1 MSDIRKIED
10 STMET
15 QDTYYENSKD
25 DINNSQDFQL
35 VDTDETDVSKNK
47 LETQSETD
55 NLKNKDDCNV
65 QENKSLKDIVVDE
78 ARSNIED
85 KSEIVSDDKVN
96 TEEDSCKLD
105 NQKDDTDDEND
116 IIQGTPPDMFS
127 SPKKEVH
134 DRSENVGLK
143 RKLDSTDNSV
153 TKFLRSSPLE
163 NALSLEKSKFHSNDS
178 QQSNESDDSQPN
190 IAKSCMLSDVV
201 IEETQDVEGEEFIES
216 SKKTSDIILNEA
228 KDDQNC
234 ESCPV
239 QKLLDKN
246 ENNANT
252 ICEINQNETINN
264 PTTSYTATNV
274 TTITTVTTTTTATD
288 TIATISTTSTTP
300 TTSTIPATTSS
311 TNNTDE
317 ENTSDVLSMTIRDE
331 KELSET
337 QEISLIDITGKNN
350 LNSDTSDSS
359 KQIIEQESSTSSS
372 KKDDKSSTSK
382 DINDDV
388 NLELKKNINEEIVVD
403 ESTVNTEQPV
413 ATTYLNKSR
422 KSIEVVYDKATM
434 QQNKKIRPTL
444 VEIDEDGE
452 KIILDSS
459 EENYIGKIGEKEAF
473 DTTNTTNNYR
483 SCYDNKTKSDFSY
496 KPIVNNKESSVDLK
510 SDKHHFNGS
519 SECKKSDT
527 DGTASIE
534 SDTFNNE
541 LHSTI
546 FKSDNNLLSLN
557 KEIKISTSGSKKN
570 DHTDLI
576 SISDNEHDISL
587 IDDNSNSKSELNNA
601 NLLTKALQVEREV
614 GVYVRLK
621 CSLHFDE
628 STKEILNKELTSVHC
643 EPIAELSS
651 LRLKPEDASASLA
664 DISGNDNKDNS
675 PGSVNSNP
683 QLFQLIP
690 SRLSLLSS
698 VSSSS
703 SASSAASLIAKLVS
717 KDPLFSLPRG
727 PAKHAK
733 KTVHESSASQ
743 KQNTDELYEKL
754 TKEWKNNRLL
764 LTAVLNYLNTELNMV
779 DPLYS
784 LNNERLDDG
793 LQKLRCSTPEDQGEK
808 VIQTTTP
815 KSSRKNRAPKRSRC
829 KSNRTG
835 VQSNGDCKIPQKD
848 IISTQENNDTPIS
861 KKKNKIDKTDSD
873 APSNTSTVSFTK
885 DLSYININDELVGK
899 EVFAKWSDNN
909 YYPGIVTEKSKLKYK
924 VNFYDGKNKLL
935 IEDFIIPIPK
945 TLENGLSIYATTAE
959 DDYGSCAVIVT
970 AQYLNNDLYYLVST
984 DDEKIVKVQIKDI
997 FLSSDQAAILRES
1010 CAKINNLP
1018 TTPKISGQI
1027 SLDNMVHGKRRSKRI
1042 ATPTMSTP
1050 KSKIFAGCSIE
1061 KNIDISEPS
1070 VSGIP
1075 SKTKKID
1082 SSENESKSSDSNLSV
1097 KDESLLSGI
1106 QPEIVGTPNEQ
1117 IVKGPQHRIKGKSRS
1132 KKKVENEEIVAILG
1146 PIPNN
1151 NSTLFKGMSFIL
1163 TCASLE
1169 VLDRFRVD
1177 NKDSGSETGTE
1188 NEEEWVRRPFVRD
1201 RLKTQIE
1208 TAKGKI
1214 YDDFDLIPK
1223 EEYKN
1228 TKLITNVPNTTAKNL
1243 LCLSVGISA
1252 YNHNW
1257 IIQCCQKN
1265 TLVNPSEFILPAGW
1279 SLEKES
1285 YIENFQRPNT
1295 KPLNQVIVIIP
1306 IIETDKKYTSFWRQI
1321 CENAGAVVLLVDG
1334 SESMEGFAEGTVVV
1348 TNHRCPSWAV
1358 TKADKCQLPLL
1369 STTWVTQCLIEGK
1382 ICAYNSHPRYKYN
1395 YM

>member
-25 DINNSQDFQL
+25 DINNSQNFQL
-35 VDTDETDVSKNK
+35 VDTDETDLSKNT
-47 LETQSETD
+47 LDTQSETD
-55 NLKNKDDCNV
+55 NLKNKDDSNV
-65 QENKSLKDIVVDE
+65 QQNKSLKDIAVDE
-78 ARSNIED
+78 AKSNIEK
-85 KSEIVSDDKVN
+85 KSEIVSDEKVN
-96 TEEDSCKLD
+96 TEESSCKLD

-116 IIQGTPPDMFS
+116 IIQGTPPDMLS

-134 DRSENVGLK
+134 DRSENIGLK
-143 RKLDSTDNSV
+143 RKIDSTDNSV

-190 IAKSCMLSDVV
+190 IVRSCMLSDVI

-246 ENNANT
+246 ENNANK

-264 PTTSYTATNV
+264 PTTSDTATNV
-274 TTITTVTTTTTATD
+274 TTITTVTTTTTD
-288 TIATISTTSTTP
+288 TIATTSTNPTTSTT
-300 TTSTIPATTSS
+300 TTTTTITTTTS

-317 ENTSDVLSMTIRDE
+317 ENTSDVPSMTIRDE
-331 KELSET
+331 KELSES
-337 QEISLIDITGKNN
+337 QEISLIDVIEKSN
-350 LNSDTSDSS
+350 LNSGISDSS
-359 KQIIEQESSTSSS
+359 KEINEQESSISLN
-372 KKDDKSSTSK
+372 KKNDKSLTSK
-382 DINDDV
+382 DIDDDID
-388 NLELKKNINEEIVVD
+388 LERKNNINEEIVVD
-403 ESTVNTEQPV
+403 EATVNTEQPV
-413 ATTYLNKSR
+413 ANTFLNKSR
-422 KSIEVVYDKATM
+422 KSIEVVYDKSTIL
-434 QQNKKIRPTL
+434 QNKKIRPTL

-459 EENYIGKIGEKEAF
+459 EENYIGKIGEKEVF
-473 DTTNTTNNYR
+473 DTTNNYR
-483 SCYDNKTKSDFSY
+483 SCYDNKTSSDFSY
-496 KPIVNNKESSVDLK
+496 KPIVSNKESLVDLK

-519 SECKKSDT
+519 SECKRSDT

-557 KEIKISTSGSKKN
+557 KELKISTSGSKKN

-576 SISDNEHDISL
+576 SISDIEHDVSL

-643 EPIAELSS
+643 EPIGELSS

-664 DISGNDNKDNS
+664 DISGNDNKDTS

-683 QLFQLIP
+683 QLYQLIP
-690 SRLSLLSS
+690 SRLSLLST

-703 SASSAASLIAKLVS
+703 SASSAASLLAKLVS

-733 KTVHESSASQ
+733 KTVYESSASQ
-743 KQNTDELYEKL
+743 KQSTDELYEKL

-779 DPLYS
+779 DPLYN

-793 LQKLRCSTPEDQGEK
+793 LQKLRCSTPEDQGEI

-848 IISTQENNDTPIS
+848 IISTQESNDTPIS

-873 APSNTSTVSFTK
+873 TPSNTTTVSFTK
-885 DLSYININDELVGK
+885 DVSYININDELVGK

-935 IEDFIIPIPK
+935 IEEFIIPIPK
-945 TLENGLSIYATTAE
+945 TLKDGLSIYATTAE
-959 DDYGSCAVIVT
+959 DDYGSCGIIVEI
-970 AQYLNNDLYYLVST
+970 QNLNNDIYYLVET
-984 DDEKIVKVQIKDI
+984 DEGEKVKVQIKDI
-997 FLSSDQAAILRES
+997 FLSSDQALVLKEMY
-1010 CAKINNLP
+1010 AKVNNFP

-1027 SLDNMVHGKRRSKRI
+1027 SLDNMVDGKRRSKRI
-1042 ATPTMSTP
+1042 ATPTLSTP

-1061 KNIDISEPS
+1061 KNINISEPS

-1075 SKTKKID
+1075 SKTKKMD

-1132 KKKVENEEIVAILG
+1132 KKKVENEEIVATLG

-1177 NKDSGSETGTE
+1177 NKDSDSETGTE

-1257 IIQCCQKN
+1257 IIQCCQED
-1265 TLVNPSEFILPAGW
+1265 TLVNPSAFILPAGW

-1321 CENAGAVVLLVDG
+1321 CENAGAIVLLVDG

-1358 TKADKCQLPLL
+1358 TKADKWQLPLL
-1369 STTWVTQCLIEGK
+1369 STTWVIQCLIEGK